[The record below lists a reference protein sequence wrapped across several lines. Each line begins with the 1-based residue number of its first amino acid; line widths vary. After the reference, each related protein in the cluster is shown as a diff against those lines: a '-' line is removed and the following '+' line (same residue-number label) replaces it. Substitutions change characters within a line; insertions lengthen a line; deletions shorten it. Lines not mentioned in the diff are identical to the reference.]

1 MLCYHLQHQGW
12 SERAKSPILPQLT
25 NLHVLEKYLVY
36 IIVMQCNPEELE
48 ASDTERRKM
57 NVSISRSIKLIIACL
72 IQAYLKAQKMHLIDF
87 KELSGQALESMVDLA
102 IEVKNNP
109 KKNLKSLEGKSSA
122 LIFQKTST
130 RTRVSF
136 EVAMTQLGGHA
147 LFIDWRTT
155 NFALA
160 DITDEIQ
167 YLSRNVDCI
176 MARLLCNSDLQK
188 VVSASCVPVINGCD
202 EKYHPSQA
210 LADLITIKEK
220 HGKLKGAK
228 LVYIGVHNNVT
239 NSLVEGC
246 TKTGVKITTATPIFN
261 ESSRDE
267 NLLKEAKK
275 TGLWKTTLNVKEAV
289 SDADFIYTDTW
300 VDMEFFTDPKFASE
314 KEKRIKLMM
323 PYQIN
328 AELLKGS
335 TAYIMH
341 DMPIHR
347 GYEIS
352 PDAITSPKSVI
363 YEQAENRLYS
373 AKAIMLTMMK

>member
-1 MLCYHLQHQGW
+1 MSL
-12 SERAKSPILPQLT
+12 
-25 NLHVLEKYLVY
+25 
-36 IIVMQCNPEELE
+36 
-48 ASDTERRKM
+48 
-57 NVSISRSIKLIIACL
+57 
-72 IQAYLKAQKMHLIDF
+72 LKGAEKMHLINF
-87 KELSGQALESMVDLA
+87 KELSSQELAALVDLG
-102 IEVKNNP
+102 IETKA
-109 KKNLKSLEGKSSA
+109 NLKKYLKTFEGKSAA
-122 LIFQKTST
+122 LVFQKTST

-155 NFALA
+155 NFTLA
-160 DITDEIQ
+160 DITDEIA

-188 VVSASCVPVINGCD
+188 MAAASQVPIINGCD

-210 LADLITIKEK
+210 IADLITIKEK

-239 NSLVEGC
+239 NCLIEGC
-246 TKTGVKITTATPIFN
+246 TKTGVELTTVTPIFN
-261 ESSRDE
+261 EAARDDE
-267 NLLKEAKK
+267 LLAEAKK
-275 TGLWKTTLNVKEAV
+275 TGLWQSTLDAKKAV
-289 SDADFIYTDTW
+289 ADADFVYTDTW
-300 VDMEFFTDPKFASE
+300 IDMEFFTDPKFAIE

-328 AELLKGS
+328 AELLKGCDP
-335 TAYIMH
+335 YIMH

-352 PDAITSPKSVI
+352 AEAINSPKSVI

-373 AKAIMLTMMK
+373 AKAIFLKLMDS

>member
-1 MLCYHLQHQGW
+1 
-12 SERAKSPILPQLT
+12 
-25 NLHVLEKYLVY
+25 
-36 IIVMQCNPEELE
+36 
-48 ASDTERRKM
+48 
-57 NVSISRSIKLIIACL
+57 
-72 IQAYLKAQKMHLIDF
+72 MHLLNF
-87 KELSGQALESMVDLA
+87 KELSGKDLEALVDSA
-102 IEVKNNP
+102 IEVKTNS
-109 KKNLKSLEGKSSA
+109 KKYLKTFEGKSAA

-147 LFIDWRTT
+147 LYIDWRST

-160 DITDEIQ
+160 DISDEIQ

-176 MARLLCNSDLQK
+176 MARLLYDSDVQK
-188 VVSASCVPVINGCD
+188 MMNASRVPVINGCD
-202 EKYHPSQA
+202 DMYHPSQI
-210 LADLITIKEK
+210 LADLITVKEK
-220 HGKLKGAK
+220 RGKLKGAK

-239 NSLVEGC
+239 NSLIEGC
-246 TKTGVKITTATPIFN
+246 TKTGMKITTVTPIFN
-261 ESSRDE
+261 EAARDE
-267 NLLKEAKK
+267 QILSEAKK
-275 TGLWKTTLNVKEAV
+275 TKLWETTLDVKEAV
-289 SDADFIYTDTW
+289 KSADFVYTDTW
-300 VDMEFFTDPKFASE
+300 IDMEFFTDPKFEAE

-335 TAYIMH
+335 DAYVMH

-352 PDAITSPKSVI
+352 ADAIENPKSVI

-373 AKAIMLTMMK
+373 AKAIYLKLIKV

>member
-1 MLCYHLQHQGW
+1 
-12 SERAKSPILPQLT
+12 
-25 NLHVLEKYLVY
+25 
-36 IIVMQCNPEELE
+36 
-48 ASDTERRKM
+48 
-57 NVSISRSIKLIIACL
+57 
-72 IQAYLKAQKMHLIDF
+72 MHLINF
-87 KELSGQALESMVDLA
+87 KELTSQELTDLVDLGLK
-102 IEVKNNP
+102 VKANP
-109 KKNLKSLEGKSSA
+109 KEYLKTLEGKSAA

-160 DITDEIQ
+160 DIGDEIK

-176 MARLLCNSDLQK
+176 MARLLFNSDLLK
-188 VVSASCVPVINGCD
+188 MAAESCVPIINGCD

-220 HGKLKGAK
+220 YGKLKGAK

-239 NSLVEGC
+239 NSLIEGC
-246 TKTGVKITTATPIFN
+246 SKTGVKLTTVTPIFN
-261 ESSRDE
+261 EASKDE
-267 NLLKEAKK
+267 SLISEAKK
-275 TGLWKTTLNVKEAV
+275 TGLWESTLDIKKAV
-289 SDADFIYTDTW
+289 ADADFVYTDTW
-300 VDMEFFTDPKFASE
+300 IDMEFFTDPKFDAE
-314 KEKRIKLMM
+314 KQKRTKLME

-328 AELLKGS
+328 AQLMKGS
-335 TAYIMH
+335 EAYIMH

-352 PDAITSPKSVI
+352 AESVI

-373 AKAIMLTMMK
+373 AKAIMLKLIK

>member
-1 MLCYHLQHQGW
+1 
-12 SERAKSPILPQLT
+12 
-25 NLHVLEKYLVY
+25 
-36 IIVMQCNPEELE
+36 
-48 ASDTERRKM
+48 
-57 NVSISRSIKLIIACL
+57 
-72 IQAYLKAQKMHLIDF
+72 MHLISF
-87 KELSGQALESMVDLA
+87 KELNGQQLTEM
-102 IEVKNNP
+102 IEKGIEIKHNP
-109 KKNLKSLEGKSSA
+109 QKYENSLRGKSAA

-160 DITDEIQ
+160 DLSDEVQ

-176 MARLLCNSDLQK
+176 MARLVRNADLQVMAK
-188 VVSASCVPVINGCD
+188 ASRVPVINGCD

-210 LADLITIKEK
+210 IADLITAKEK
-220 HGKLKGAK
+220 KGKLKGAK
-228 LVYIGVHNNVT
+228 LVYVGIHNNVC
-239 NSLVEGC
+239 NSLIEGC
-246 TKTGVKITTATPIFN
+246 TKTGVRITTVTPIFN
-261 ESSRDE
+261 EPTRDE
-267 NLLKEAKK
+267 ELLEEARR
-275 TGLWKTTLNVKEAV
+275 TGLWETTLDVGRAVK
-289 SDADFIYTDTW
+289 DADFVYTDTW

-328 AELLKGS
+328 KELLKNS
-335 TAYIMH
+335 SAYVMH

-347 GYEIS
+347 GYEITA
-352 PDAITSPKSVI
+352 DVIESPKSVI

-373 AKAIMLTMMK
+373 AKSIMLKLLEKY